1 MQAQR
6 RQSSGGYTIHEW
18 GGPARRAP
26 PCEPYVPFARIRL
39 SDRWSYLIERGRH
52 EPWPNRGYLTTA
64 PGAPQAPA
72 DNPPLGRCSLTLGC
86 GGPPPLLVSS
96 PEPGGAVGG
105 RGAARRPR
113 RATESGT
120 GVPHSKK
127 PKRHGSAA
135 LHKKPTWQPSAAFS
149 SCAPDPQR
157 RPRFATVSAHLDVR
171 PHRVRHPAD
180 CSFTSGCVPP
190 LLAETQLLS
199 VTGPRPSPGEDFHL
213 AGSMRSG
220 AHECGGPLPLL
231 EKTQSD
237 NGRRTSVPDATQVPP
252 PLRCGR
258 AWAQDGARVATR
270 RSSPVCPKHLRT
282 GTRKCMCVSLA
293 RTPGH
298 RSVSR
303 RLAAAR
309 KWGPVQ
315 PPEVFASPIGFQKKS
330 SPRLRSSTTAGM
342 SFRSV
347 SRGFTCSWSRYG
359 RRRSM

>member
-120 GVPHSKK
+120 GVPHSTKSQ
-127 PKRHGSAA
+127 RGS
-135 LHKKPTWQPSAAFS
+135 LLPLSVPVRPTPSAGLGS
-149 SCAPDPQR
+149 PPCR
-157 RPRFATVSAHLDVR
+157 LTW
-171 PHRVRHPAD
+171 
-180 CSFTSGCVPP
+180 TSGRIGFVILRTARSPP
-190 LLAETQLLS
+190 VA
-199 VTGPRPSPGEDFHL
+199 FHL
-213 AGSMRSG
+213 FSR
-220 AHECGGPLPLL
+220 
-231 EKTQSD
+231 
-237 NGRRTSVPDATQVPP
+237 
-252 PLRCGR
+252 
-258 AWAQDGARVATR
+258 R
-270 RSSPVCPKHLRT
+270 RSYFRLRGPDQAPART
-282 GTRKCMCVSLA
+282 FTSLA
-293 RTPGH
+293 RC
-298 RSVSR
+298 
-303 RLAAAR
+303 A
-309 KWGPVQ
+309 
-315 PPEVFASPIGFQKKS
+315 PERTSAVALCRF
-330 SPRLRSSTTAGM
+330 
-342 SFRSV
+342 
-347 SRGFTCSWSRYG
+347 
-359 RRRSM
+359 